1 MMKKLPH
8 IIGTALILMASSVN
22 AASVTYYLNQSN
34 IDTVLPD
41 NTNNYLTLLISSLT
55 AGNASFSLS
64 PSYAFVQ
71 SSNYGI
77 DSFGFNFSG
86 SNVINSSNI
95 SGIPT
100 GWGLSTNKN
109 QDGYGRFEFV
119 LDTTGSGRLPTLN
132 FSISGLGGAT
142 ADETLG
148 YFALNSTN
156 NAGQGNF
163 YFASHVA
170 GFSAGGQTS
179 AFFAGSTVAPIPEPE
194 SYSLMLTGLGLLGF
208 IARRRKQVS

>member
-8 IIGTALILMASSVN
+8 IIGSALLLMASSVN

-34 IDTVLPD
+34 IDAVLPD

-86 SNVINSSNI
+86 SNIINSSNI
-95 SGIPT
+95 SDLPT
-100 GWGLSTNKN
+100 GWSLSTNKN
-109 QDGYGRFEFV
+109 QDGFGRFEFV
-119 LDTTGSGRLPTLN
+119 LDTTGSGRVPTLN
-132 FSISGLGGAT
+132 FNISGLGGMT

-148 YFALNSTN
+148 YFALNSSN
-156 NAGQGNF
+156 NAGQGSF

-170 GFSAGGQTS
+170 GFSAGSQTS